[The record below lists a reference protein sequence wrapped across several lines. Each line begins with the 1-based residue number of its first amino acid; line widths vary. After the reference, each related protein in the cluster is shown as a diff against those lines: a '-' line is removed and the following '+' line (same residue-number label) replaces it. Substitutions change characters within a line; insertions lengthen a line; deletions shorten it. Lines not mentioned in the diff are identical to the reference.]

1 MDRLDQAKQLQDRTK
16 KFAVRVIKAFAGLPK
31 NEAARTVGRQFLRSG
46 TSLAA
51 NYRAACRARSAAD
64 FISKIAIVTEE
75 TDETLFWFE
84 LLVEAELIKTKLAEP
99 LMSECAELLRIFV
112 PSLATAKAGSRRS

>member
-1 MDRLDQAKQLQDRTK
+1 MLEQAKQLQDRTK
-16 KFAVRVIKAFAGLPK
+16 KFAIRINKAFAGLPK
-31 NEAARTVGRQFLRSG
+31 DEAARIIGRQFLRSG

-64 FISKIAIVTEE
+64 FISKISVVLEE

-84 LLVEAELIKTKLAEP
+84 LLADAELIKIKLIEP
-99 LMSECAELLRIFV
+99 LMKECEELLKIFSA
-112 PSLATAKAGSRRS
+112 SLATAKRNR

>member
-16 KFAVRVIKAFAGLPK
+16 KFAVRIIEAFTRLPK
-31 NEAARTVGRQFLRSG
+31 NEAARTIGRQFLRSG

-51 NYRAACRARSAAD
+51 NYRAACRARSRAD

-84 LLVEAELIKTKLAEP
+84 LLVESNLVGMKLVQP
-99 LMSECAELLRIFV
+99 LMIECAELLKIFSA
-112 PSLATAKAGSRRS
+112 SLATAKTNR